1 MATQKSA
8 TTDPSVQSF
17 ATSDDLNSYLQTL
30 EVSTTEAAAAAAQKM
45 ETTVTINGQPVRCTV
60 TPPAKAGRKAYTTF
74 YVGEK
79 RKAKK
84 TIPTLLLKI

>member
-1 MATQKSA
+1 MARKSA
-8 TTDPSVQSF
+8 STDPSIQSF
-17 ATSDDLNSYLQTL
+17 ATAEEVNGYLQTL
-30 EVSTTEAAAAAAQKM
+30 EESTTQAAAESAQKM

-60 TPPAKAGRKAYTTF
+60 TPPVRAGRKPYTLF

-84 TIPTLLLKI
+84 TIPTVILAS